1 VIHFWLTNLNSIG
14 KKNKM
19 IACCLLECIS
29 LIFIFNALTSKIS
42 LELDLIYDLHSN
54 TGSSNIPSTIKSNFY
69 LRNTR
74 NLQTFLNP
82 LMKTK
87 LIYYRFIYK
96 MSNLII
102 FKYFESNSLEFIVKF
117 ENINIYSTFKSFLIF
132 LLQCSSHG
140 N

>member
-1 VIHFWLTNLNSIG
+1 
-14 KKNKM
+14 M